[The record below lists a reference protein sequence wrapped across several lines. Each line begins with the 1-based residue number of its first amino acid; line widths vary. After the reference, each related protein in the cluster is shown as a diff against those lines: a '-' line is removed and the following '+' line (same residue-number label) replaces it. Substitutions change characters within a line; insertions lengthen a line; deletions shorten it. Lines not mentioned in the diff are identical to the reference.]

1 MSGSLIGALR
11 VTLGIDTAAFEQGL
25 GLAQKK
31 LGAAGKSMQA
41 FGDRMTGIGQTMS
54 VAVTAPLV
62 AFGVSAVQAANES
75 AAAMA
80 QVNAALES
88 MGPVAGKTS
97 EQLQKAAED
106 LQHLST
112 FDDDD
117 ILKSVTAN
125 MLTFGNVTGD
135 TFDRAQQAALNL
147 SARLGQDLQSSA
159 IQVGKALNDPIKGIT
174 ALGRVG
180 VSFTEQQKAQI
191 RAMTEAG
198 DVAGAQAIIL
208 GELEKQY
215 GGAAK
220 AARDATPGA
229 DTVDAWR
236 NFQET
241 VGAIVAQVLPPL
253 TNILTGV
260 LEAFNNLDPGTQTF
274 IVGLAAAAAAV
285 GPVLMVVGTLTSAI
299 GGLLPVFA
307 PVIALIGEVGLA
319 GALGAAATAAAPFI
333 AAAAALAAGWA
344 LFGDKIGPVLEA
356 LKTKFQEVLGPKL
369 QSLFNTVKTTL
380 TELWNGPFG
389 EAIRV
394 VIGVLGDF
402 GAAYTSILG
411 EALIRIVSALVSAVE
426 AGFKIV
432 GDVLGI
438 VGALLTGDFSAAW
451 EGVKSLVGNVIS
463 GVVNI
468 LKSLAPEAVAA
479 VKSMASAFA
488 TWLGDLAG
496 RMVTYGRNIIQ
507 GLVSGILAAPEA
519 VWNALKSV
527 VLRGVE
533 NIREFLGIASP
544 SRLFVEM
551 GGFVTD
557 GLALGIEGGIGV
569 VERAMGALS
578 EAVGNGLPL
587 PPLEV
592 RTTFAPP
599 DDPANDN
606 GKPTEGDVRGSF
618 TNAADDMRENF
629 RRTFSDGVRAALNG
643 DLGGFF
649 ENWFKSLSANALED
663 ALNSVSDLLFDL
675 ISGVFGGGSGAS
687 GGGLFDA
694 IGSAIMGLF
703 GGKAIGGPVMANTPY
718 IVGEK
723 RPELFVPSTA
733 GRIVPNLNGDGRGS
747 SGTAPYF
754 DLRGA
759 VVTADLLQQMNDISR
774 RNVASGLSGYD
785 RSVGSRVKDN
795 LARRG

>member
-25 GLAQKK
+25 GIAQKR
-31 LGAAGKSMQA
+31 LSAAGKSMQA
-41 FGDRMTGIGQTMS
+41 FGDRMSGIGANLSIGLT
-54 VAVTAPLV
+54 TPLV
-62 AFGVSAVQAANES
+62 AFAGTAVQAANES
-75 AAAMA
+75 AAAIA
-80 QVNAALES
+80 QVNAALDS

-97 EQLQKAAED
+97 DQLQQAAAD
-106 LQHLST
+106 LQALST

-125 MLTFGNVTGD
+125 MLTFGNITGD
-135 TFDRAQQAALNL
+135 TFDRAQLAVVNL
-147 SARLGQDLQSSA
+147 SARMGTDLQSA
-159 IQVGKALNDPIKGIT
+159 TLMIGKALNDPVKGLA
-174 ALGRVG
+174 ALGRAG
-180 VSFTEQQKAQI
+180 IQFTADQKALI
-191 RAMTEAG
+191 KSLVEGG
-198 DVAGAQAIIL
+198 DAAGAQAIML
-208 GELEKQY
+208 TELERQF

-229 DTVDAWR
+229 DTIDAWR

-241 VGAIVAQVLPPL
+241 VGAIVAEVLPPL
-253 TNILTGV
+253 TNMLTGV
-260 LEAFNNLDPGTQTF
+260 LNGFNNLSPGTQTF
-274 IVGLAAAAAAV
+274 LVGLGAVAAAA
-285 GPVLMVVGTLTSAI
+285 GPVLMVVGSLTSAI

-307 PVIALIGEVGLA
+307 PVAALIGEVGLA

-356 LKTKFQEVLGPKL
+356 LQTKVQEVLGPKL
-369 QSLFNTVKTTL
+369 QSLFNTVRTTL
-380 TELWNGPFG
+380 TTLWEGPFG
-389 EAIRV
+389 QAIRV
-394 VIGVLGDF
+394 VIDVLGDF

-411 EALIRIVSALVSAVE
+411 EVLIRIVSALVSAVQ
-426 AGFKIV
+426 AGFMIV
-432 GDVLGI
+432 GDVLKT

-479 VKSMASAFA
+479 VQSMASAFA
-488 TWLGDLAG
+488 TWLGELAG

-533 NIREFLGIASP
+533 NVREFLGIASP
-544 SRLFVEM
+544 SRLFMEM

-557 GLALGIEGGIGV
+557 GLAIGIEGGVGN
-569 VERAMGALS
+569 VERAMGALG

-587 PPLEV
+587 PAFEV
-592 RTTFAPP
+592 RTSILPTS
-599 DDPANDN
+599 DPANDN
-606 GKPTEGDVRGSF
+606 GTPTEGDVRGSF

-649 ENWFKSLSANALED
+649 ENWFQSLSANALED

-675 ISGVFGGGSGAS
+675 ISGAFGGGSGGS

-694 IGSAIMGLF
+694 IGTAIGGLF

-733 GRIVPNLNGDGRGS
+733 GRIVPNLNGGGRGS
-747 SGTAPYF
+747 SGPPAYF

-759 VVTADLLQQMNDISR
+759 VVTEDLIQQMNDISR

-785 RSVGSRVKDN
+785 RNVGSRVKDN